1 MTPNIC
7 FYVFAHVRH
16 ILQNFGTCTYGAVP
30 SRVLTATPLEPVTLS
45 PKILIFSTPPPV
57 WQFSKFT
64 QPLPPPSSGGDT
76 MQRIIRRFYRNRG
89 TLLLQLFHV
98 YDTCIKYIQVM
109 YQMRADIFS
118 RLQSILVANALLLL
132 ICFSCEC

>member
-57 WQFSKFT
+57 WQVQGETLCSE
-64 QPLPPPSSGGDT
+64 SYGDFIEIVEPCCCNYF
-76 MQRIIRRFYRNRG
+76 MFM
-89 TLLLQLFHV
+89 TLV
-98 YDTCIKYIQVM
+98 
-109 YQMRADIFS
+109 
-118 RLQSILVANALLLL
+118 
-132 ICFSCEC
+132 

>member
-45 PKILIFSTPPPV
+45 PKILIFSTPPRLAIFQIHSTP
-57 WQFSKFT
+57 
-64 QPLPPPSSGGDT
+64 PPPSSGGDT

-109 YQMRADIFS
+109 YQMQADIFS

-132 ICFSCEC
+132 ICFSREC

>member
-45 PKILIFSTPPPV
+45 PKILIFSTPPRLAIF
-57 WQFSKFT
+57 QIHST
-64 QPLPPPSSGGDT
+64 PPPSK
-76 MQRIIRRFYRNRG
+76 FRG
-89 TLLLQLFHV
+89 RHYAANHT
-98 YDTCIKYIQVM
+98 
-109 YQMRADIFS
+109 A
-118 RLQSILVANALLLL
+118 IL
-132 ICFSCEC
+132 

>member
-45 PKILIFSTPPPV
+45 PKILIFSTPPP
-57 WQFSKFT
+57 
-64 QPLPPPSSGGDT
+64 SGGDT

-132 ICFSCEC
+132 ICFLCEC